1 MKEISCGEIRVKKI
15 LPINKVVNP
24 RKIRSIVEKQT
35 EDGVVV
41 FNLLTRN
48 IVFLQHEEYDTFYSS
63 IYAIENY
70 FTVEESFNEYKTIK
84 TIREMLYKL
93 DNDIRFVKEC
103 KYVIFTTLDCNAH
116 CYYCFENGFKYSQ
129 YMSKDTAVK
138 VAQHIVER
146 SNNKKVNITWFGGEP
161 LLNKKVMDIISC
173 YLSEHNIEFESFI
186 FTNGYLIDDNF
197 LYESKKTW
205 NIKTVE
211 VTLDGT
217 EKVYNNVKNIPDT
230 NAFAV
235 VVNNLLQT
243 SKAGIKTII
252 RINISLDNYK
262 EMIKLLDELRVV
274 FRNSKNVSLHIEKMY
289 LKKQGNYDLKYRTII
304 DQLEIKYR
312 KFIELAENKGFL
324 IETDKSWKCLK
335 VSNCYADRSG
345 GYVIFPNGTVGMCEH
360 YIDNFVIG
368 DIYTDN
374 YNFAKQLEFRS
385 RMKELRD
392 CPKCFLYSD
401 CLRMKNCDFH
411 YDICTEEHKKTL
423 LWRINRNLHQE
434 YVKVTGYK

>member
-24 RKIRSIVEKQT
+24 RKIRSIIEKQT
-35 EDGVVV
+35 EDGVIV

-48 IVFLQHEEYDTFYSS
+48 IVFLQYEEYDSFYSS
-63 IYAIENY
+63 KYAIENF

-116 CYYCFENGFKYSQ
+116 CYYCFENGFKCPQ
-129 YMSKDTAVK
+129 YMCEDTAIK
-138 VAQHIVER
+138 VAQHIVEQ

-161 LLNKKVMDIISC
+161 LLNKKVMDIISY
-173 YLSEHNIEFESFI
+173 YLLEHNIEFESFI
-186 FTNGYLIDDNF
+186 FTNGYLIDDSF
-197 LYESKKTW
+197 LYKSKKRW

-217 EKVYNNVKNIPDT
+217 EKVYNKVKNIPDT

-235 VVNNLLQT
+235 VINNLLQT
-243 SKAGIKTII
+243 SKVGIKTII
-252 RINISLDNYK
+252 RINLSLDNYE

-274 FRNSKNVSLHIEKMY
+274 FSHSKNVSLHIEKMY
-289 LKKQGNYDLKYRTII
+289 LKKQGICALKYQTIT

-312 KFIELAENKGFL
+312 KFIELAEDRGFL

-335 VSNCYADRSG
+335 VSNCYADRAG

-368 DIYTDN
+368 DIYTAN
-374 YNFAKQLEFRS
+374 YNFAKQLKFRS
-385 RMKELRD
+385 RMKELSD
-392 CPKCFLYSD
+392 CSKCFLYSD

-411 YDICTEEHKKTL
+411 HDICTEEHKKTL
-423 LWRINRNLHQE
+423 IWRINRNLHQE
-434 YVKVTGYK
+434 YIKGNEI